1 MDLTWSKLNAS
12 FAANASI
19 CLFEPQGFFT
29 SYTGPSDPAGMNFT
43 PRKKRKANIDCRM
56 VFINNRKKKYFR
68 VRSDFSLPKMM
79 GHLLRAAWDTLP

>member
-56 VFINNRKKKYFR
+56 VFINNRKKNISGLEVTFPFQK
-68 VRSDFSLPKMM
+68 
-79 GHLLRAAWDTLP
+79 